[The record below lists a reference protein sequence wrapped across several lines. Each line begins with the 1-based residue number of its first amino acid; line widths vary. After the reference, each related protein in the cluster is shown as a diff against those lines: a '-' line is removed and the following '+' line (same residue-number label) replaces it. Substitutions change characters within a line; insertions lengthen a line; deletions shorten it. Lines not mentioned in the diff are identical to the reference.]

1 MAAQAMD
8 LLAQPW
14 VRGPPAHRDELQSG
28 DKVFLRQANRWEAG
42 TIVGADAK
50 SQTVHVQLASG
61 VYALSLAES
70 ASLLQKAARL
80 LIVAP
85 GAGVKTLGARF
96 RALGAEPGFQ
106 VEVAGRKGVLYDRYP
121 ECWDTGAGAPNL
133 RTFGEDLVRMGIH
146 RRADC
151 LIFGSRGGQVVLP
164 LMWSAL
170 GDEVPPSVVVNGGCA
185 MQLPGPV
192 VRWPH
197 RAVTVMLLGGQ
208 DFFRGNLSAE
218 EYMMRTCQ
226 CVGPSNTTTAF
237 FYVPEMKHMPQD
249 AVIQATLGCLVE
261 AALDWSKGGLTAVM
275 KHLGEAQEA
284 LIRIG
289 FGGVLRFTTQS
300 GWQEQRFGPQVPDR
314 PPAPLSPRAPK
325 PPRPPC
331 PPGTAVSVLPV
342 DLAVEDSPESHQR
355 LAAQARQLAAARPI
369 SSSGDP
375 VRSRLLEFADG
386 QLAEAWAA
394 EDDAPKSQPAPKAV
408 MPQRMVGYPPG
419 AGISVDRSQ
428 TRPRITY
435 PGATQRPLQR

>member
-1 MAAQAMD
+1 
-8 LLAQPW
+8 
-14 VRGPPAHRDELQSG
+14 
-28 DKVFLRQANRWEAG
+28 
-42 TIVGADAK
+42 
-50 SQTVHVQLASG
+50 
-61 VYALSLAES
+61 
-70 ASLLQKAARL
+70 
-80 LIVAP
+80 
-85 GAGVKTLGARF
+85 
-96 RALGAEPGFQ
+96 
-106 VEVAGRKGVLYDRYP
+106 
-121 ECWDTGAGAPNL
+121 
-133 RTFGEDLVRMGIH
+133 
-146 RRADC
+146 
-151 LIFGSRGGQVVLP
+151 
-164 LMWSAL
+164 
-170 GDEVPPSVVVNGGCA
+170 
-185 MQLPGPV
+185 
-192 VRWPH
+192 
-197 RAVTVMLLGGQ
+197 MLLGGQ

-289 FGGVLRFTTQS
+289 FGGVLRFTTPS

-369 SSSGDP
+369 PASGDP

-394 EDDAPKSQPAPKAV
+394 EDDAPKSQPAPKFRAW
-408 MPQRMVGYPPG
+408 PQPTLKLLRQMVQIGSDASTHGRLPSWG
-419 AGISVDRSQ
+419 WDFR
-428 TRPRITY
+428 
-435 PGATQRPLQR
+435 

>member
-1 MAAQAMD
+1 MTTS
-8 LLAQPW
+8 L
-14 VRGPPAHRDELQSG
+14 GPARDPGTPIPINHDQSCLP
-28 DKVFLRQANRWEAG
+28 DR
-42 TIVGADAK
+42 T
-50 SQTVHVQLASG
+50 
-61 VYALSLAES
+61 ES
-70 ASLLQKAARL
+70 IICKD
-80 LIVAP
+80 
-85 GAGVKTLGARF
+85 F
-96 RALGAEPGFQ
+96 
-106 VEVAGRKGVLYDRYP
+106 
-121 ECWDTGAGAPNL
+121 
-133 RTFGEDLVRMGIH
+133 
-146 RRADC
+146 
-151 LIFGSRGGQVVLP
+151 
-164 LMWSAL
+164 
-170 GDEVPPSVVVNGGCA
+170 
-185 MQLPGPV
+185 
-192 VRWPH
+192 
-197 RAVTVMLLGGQ
+197 

-289 FGGVLRFTTQS
+289 FGGVLRFTTPS

-369 SSSGDP
+369 PASGDP

-394 EDDAPKSQPAPKAV
+394 EDDAPKSQPAPKV